1 MSNMSIQEFKN
12 NYSQQVAKQNLEK
25 ATNLQDANL
34 DSDTKIKEAAVE
46 FEKIMVKMMFS
57 EMTKSLD
64 SGGFF
69 GSEAG
74 SDFYQDMYID
84 SISDMMSK
92 NQSLGLSDMIVR
104 QLKNDYS
111 KMPKNNS
118 LELLQRKIEKRI
130 SEPVQSHQAQE
141 NTPLPKTLMARL
153 DRYEPII
160 NKAADKYDIDKSLIK
175 AVIAQESYGNHKA
188 ISPVGAKGLMQL
200 MDGTA
205 NDLGVKDP
213 FNPEENIMAGAKY
226 LKQQLNKF
234 KSNELALAAYNAGPG
249 NVTRYNGVPPFKE
262 TKNYIRNVMRF
273 KNTL

>member
-130 SEPVQSHQAQE
+130 SEPVQSQQTQE

>member
-12 NYSQQVAKQNLEK
+12 TYSQQVAKQNLEK
-25 ATNLQDANL
+25 ATNLQDASL

-130 SEPVQSHQAQE
+130 SEPVQSQQAQD
-141 NTPLPKTLMARL
+141 NAALPKTLMARL

-188 ISPVGAKGLMQL
+188 VSPVGAKGLMQL

>member
-1 MSNMSIQEFKN
+1 
-12 NYSQQVAKQNLEK
+12 
-25 ATNLQDANL
+25 
-34 DSDTKIKEAAVE
+34 
-46 FEKIMVKMMFS
+46 

-130 SEPVQSHQAQE
+130 SEPVQSQQAQD
-141 NTPLPKTLMARL
+141 NAALPKTLMARL

-188 ISPVGAKGLMQL
+188 VSPVGAKGLMQL